1 MISCRV
7 SRREYKAQQGKL
19 SVHLPAVR
27 PLLRLHFQV
36 VFSWPRREW
45 ARGRRGARSEWHRR
59 VLPGGQRGQQ
69 LPRRLLRLVTCKDA
83 GGTEVEKSTCPAK
96 HHGRWRNGPW
106 HVIGPC
112 YDSSASAWP
121 RHGVKCRWWKCRWGF
136 KIHVTCRVHPGGTG
150 GIAESS

>member
-45 ARGRRGARSEWHRR
+45 ARGRRRARSEWHRR
-59 VLPGGQRGQQ
+59 VLPGDQRGQ
-69 LPRRLLRLVTCKDA
+69 LPSKAAEAGDLQGWRRDRS
-83 GGTEVEKSTCPAK
+83 GEVKCPTK
-96 HHGRWRNGPW
+96 HHGRWRNGPG
-106 HVIGPC
+106 HVIGLVH
-112 YDSSASAWP
+112 DSSASAWP
-121 RHGVKCRWWKCRWGF
+121 RHSVECCWWKCRWGF
-136 KIHVTCRVHPGGTG
+136 KIHACHMSCASWGHS
-150 GIAESS
+150 IAESS